1 MGERIR
7 KSDMSGILVLLVFAV
22 FMVSVLFVL
31 LTGADV
37 VQTLTQRDQDSFDR
51 RTAAQYV
58 TTRVRQ
64 ADSSGMVAVR
74 EFGDGNALVLSEE
87 IQGAVFETTV
97 YCYDGYLRELFVE
110 EGLWMDPE
118 FGEKILPMQSFHVED
133 CGTHLQAELTLPNEE
148 SVSVV
153 LQLRSEREVA
163 DEK

>member
-74 EFGDGNALVLSEE
+74 EFGDGAALVLSEE

-110 EGLWMDPE
+110 EGLTMDPE
-118 FGEKILPMQSFHVED
+118 FGEKILPMKSFHVLD
-133 CGTHLQAELTLPNEE
+133 CGTHLQVELIFPDEE
-148 SVSVV
+148 TVSVV